1 MGNSL
6 IIAQNI
12 SKTFVAKGL
21 FSAKKENHVLHH
33 VDLEIYNNET
43 LALVG
48 ESGCGNNIGTNYS
61 RIRKADRWKYTF

>member
-48 ESGCGNNIGTNYS
+48 ESGCGKTTLG
-61 RIRKADRWKYTF
+61 RIIL

>member
-48 ESGCGNNIGTNYS
+48 ESGCGS
-61 RIRKADRWKYTF
+61 RQMEIYFLREKIFFLKKK